1 MFVEQANLV
10 IWSFSCE
17 EQKNSVCE
25 REKVKDAKRYT
36 VQ

>member
-17 EQKNSVCE
+17 EQKTAVRASQSQVAE
-25 REKVKDAKRYT
+25 RYT
-36 VQ
+36 VH